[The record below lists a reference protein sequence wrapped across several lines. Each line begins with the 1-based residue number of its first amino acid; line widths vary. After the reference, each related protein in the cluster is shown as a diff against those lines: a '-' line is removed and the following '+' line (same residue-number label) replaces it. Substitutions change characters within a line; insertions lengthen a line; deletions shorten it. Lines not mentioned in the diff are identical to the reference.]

1 MKNSLNKGV
10 HYLLLVVLMA
20 SALYVF
26 VYYMLAS
33 EILELRTLP
42 TNFLIAVVVYIFAQI
57 IKRYLQ
63 KKMPWYNWL
72 YYLGLLAVVIPLP
85 LFSVQGSWVF
95 SLTRWGSLF
104 LLIPPL
110 IEFLILIKSKPVK
123 NQ

>member
-10 HYLLLVVLMA
+10 HYLLLIILMA

-26 VYYMLAS
+26 IYYMLAS

-57 IKRYLQ
+57 VKRFLQ

-72 YYLGLLAVVIPLP
+72 YYLGLLAVVVPLP
-85 LFSVQGSWVF
+85 LFSVQGNWVF
-95 SLTRWGSLF
+95 SVTRWGSLF

-110 IEFLILIKSKPVK
+110 IEFLILLKSKPPV